1 MNKIEVL
8 DKGYIEL
15 VSSMGNDQTIVDI
28 AGISFGNDTTNIKV
42 LKHLWDKKHTSP
54 FEMVE
59 FLFKVKAP
67 LFVMRQWQ
75 RHRTW
80 SYNELSRRY
89 TDKDIEFYTPAT
101 DSTGYIRVFND
112 QSLRNYKA
120 LRAEGLSKEN
130 ARLILPKTV
139 YSTMYAKVDLR
150 NLIHFLQLRNH
161 PDAQWE
167 IQEYAR
173 AIEQLIEPIVPET
186 MKLYREEKDEG

>member
-1 MNKIEVL
+1 MKVL

-15 VSSMGNDQTIVDI
+15 ISNMGTDQTIVDI
-28 AGISFGNDTTNIKV
+28 AGISYGNDTTNIKV
-42 LKHLWDKKHTSP
+42 LKHLWDKHHTGP

-89 TDKDIEFYTPAT
+89 TSKDVEFYVP
-101 DSTGYIRVFND
+101 DNDTGSNVHFHNEVC
-112 QSLRNYKA
+112 RNKYEY
-120 LRAEGLSKEN
+120 LLTTMTKEQ
-130 ARLILPKTV
+130 ARLVLPKTV
-139 YSTMYAKVDLR
+139 YSTMYAKVDLH
-150 NLIHFLQLRNH
+150 NLLHFLRLRNH

-173 AIEQLIEPIVPET
+173 AIEQLIEPIVPKT
-186 MKLYREEKDEG
+186 MELYREDK